1 MGEAATAP
9 KCNEARRFCHGL
21 EFKGG
26 DMTPKPPETEMPLR
40 LKGTLLRHG
49 IRHEEVS
56 DRLIQRGGSRAG
68 QPLSRSSFTRMLNHS
83 WRPSHTPWEEI
94 QAATEQLLAERGV
107 PPDEIAEIW
116 EEDGVRRHS
125 TKPLNTRM
133 RANRAPDEDLIEIPT
148 EMLSAQAKR
157 HFNLFRD
164 PFVDD
169 VQGPDDLFMSADQRY
184 VREAMYQAS
193 KNGGW
198 FIAVVGESGSGK
210 TTLRRETIDR
220 INREQLPVCVIQ
232 PQAFDKETLKANHI
246 CQAILADVK
255 PNERPRRSGEALA
268 RQVQKALTESARC
281 GQSHVLIIEEAH
293 DLSIQTLKYLK
304 RFWEMED
311 GFKKLLSIV
320 LIGQPELKDKLDERK
335 YFEAREVI
343 RRCEVVELLPLD
355 NQLGDYLQLKFKRIG
370 RDITE
375 LIDESGVD
383 AVRKKLTSIGR
394 GQQRNQVVSLT
405 YPLVV
410 NKVITAA
417 MNAAAEAG
425 APRVTADIVAGC

>member
-1 MGEAATAP
+1 M
-9 KCNEARRFCHGL
+9 KARIDASASDG
-21 EFKGG
+21 
-26 DMTPKPPETEMPLR
+26 PEPMPIK
-40 LKGTLLRHG
+40 LKAVLLRHG
-49 IRHEEVS
+49 IRHDELA
-56 DRLIQRGGSRAG
+56 DRLPQQGTGYAGRKTFSRAAVV
-68 QPLSRSSFTRMLNHS
+68 RMLNHGY
-83 WRPSHTPWEEI
+83 RPAKTPWDDI
-94 QAATEQLLAERGV
+94 QKATEAYLAERGV
-107 PPDEIAEIW
+107 TPEEIAGIW
-116 EEDGVRRHS
+116 EEDTLTRHS
-125 TKPLNTRM
+125 IKPLNTRLG
-133 RANRAPDEDLIEIPT
+133 EDRSHADDDTDTIDIGT

-157 HFNLFRD
+157 HFSLFRD

-169 VQGPDDLFMSADQRY
+169 VQGPEDLFLSADQRY

-193 KNGGW
+193 KVGGW

-220 INREQLPVCVIQ
+220 IGREGLPVAVIQ
-232 PQAFDKETLKANHI
+232 PKSFDKAALKSAHI

-255 PNERPRRSGEALA
+255 PNEHAKRSLEALA
-268 RQVQKALTESARC
+268 RQVERALTESGRS

-320 LIGQPELKDKLDERK
+320 LIGQPELKEKLNERQ

-355 NQLGDYLQLKFKRIG
+355 NQLGDYLALKFKRLG
-370 RDITE
+370 RAVADV
-375 LIDESGVD
+375 LDDSACD
-383 AVRKKLTSIGR
+383 AIRARLTLVGR
-394 GQQRNQVVSLT
+394 GPQRNQTVSMT

-410 NKVITAA
+410 NNVVTKA
-417 MNAAAEAG
+417 MNHAAEVG
-425 APRVTADIVAGC
+425 APKVTADIVKGC

>member
-1 MGEAATAP
+1 
-9 KCNEARRFCHGL
+9 
-21 EFKGG
+21 
-26 DMTPKPPETEMPLR
+26 MPLR
-40 LKGTLLRHG
+40 LKATLLRHG

-68 QPLSRSSFTRMLNHS
+68 QPLSRSAFTRMLNHS
-83 WRPSHTPWEEI
+83 WRPSYTPWAEI

-107 PPDEIAEIW
+107 PPEELAQIW
-116 EEDGVRRHS
+116 EEDGIRRHS

-133 RANRAPDEDLIEIPT
+133 GEDRKHARDNNNAIEIEP

-157 HFNLFRD
+157 HFSLFRD
-164 PFVDD
+164 PFQDD

-193 KNGGW
+193 KTGGW

-220 INREQLPVCVIQ
+220 INREQIPVAVIQ
-232 PQAFDKETLKANHI
+232 PKSFDKTALKAAHI
-246 CQAILADVK
+246 CHAILADVK
-255 PNERPRRSGEALA
+255 PNEHPKRSLEALA
-268 RQVQKALTESARC
+268 RQVEKALIESGRS
-281 GQSHVLIIEEAH
+281 GQTHVLMIEEAH

-320 LIGQPELKDKLDERK
+320 LIGQPELKEKLNERQ

-355 NQLGDYLQLKFKRIG
+355 NQLADYLTLKFKRIG
-370 RDITE
+370 CDLANI
-375 LIDESGVD
+375 IDSNAID
-383 AVRKKLTSIGR
+383 AIRQRLTFVGR
-394 GQQRNQVVSLT
+394 GPQRNQTVSMT

-410 NKVITAA
+410 NNTLTKA
-417 MNAAAEAG
+417 MNAAAHAG
-425 APRVTADIVAGC
+425 ATKVTADIVRGC

>member
-1 MGEAATAP
+1 MAARAEVQAP
-9 KCNEARRFCHGL
+9 VENVAE
-21 EFKGG
+21 
-26 DMTPKPPETEMPLR
+26 PMPLR
-40 LKGTLLRHG
+40 LKATLLRHG
-49 IRHEEVS
+49 IRHDEVAE
-56 DRLIQRGGSRAG
+56 RLIQRGGSKKG

-83 WRPSHTPWEEI
+83 WRPSHTPWNEI
-94 QAATEQLLAERGV
+94 QAAVEALLAERRV
-107 PPDEIAEIW
+107 PPEEIAEIW
-116 EEDGVRRHS
+116 EEDGIRRHS
-125 TKPLNTRM
+125 VKPLNTRVGLS
-133 RANRAPDEDLIEIPT
+133 RPLNNDNDSIDLDT

-157 HFNLFRD
+157 HFSLFRD

-193 KNGGW
+193 RTGGW

-210 TTLRRETIDR
+210 STLRRETIDR
-220 INREQLPVCVIQ
+220 IGREQLPVVVIQ
-232 PQAFDKETLKANHI
+232 PEAFDKTALKTAHI

-255 PNERPRRSGEALA
+255 PNEHPKRSLEALS
-268 RQVQKALTESARC
+268 RQVKKALIESGRS

-320 LIGQPELKDKLDERK
+320 LIGQTELKNKLNERQ

-355 NQLGDYLQLKFKRIG
+355 SQLGEYLTLKFKRLG
-370 RDITE
+370 RDVRE
-375 LIDESGVD
+375 VIDESAFD
-383 AVRKKLTSIGR
+383 AIRARLTLQGR
-394 GQQRNQVVSLT
+394 CPQRNQTVSMT

-410 NKVITAA
+410 NNLVTRA
-417 MNAAAEAG
+417 MNLAADLG
-425 APRVTADIVAGC
+425 VPKVTAEVVKGC